1 MRRRKLD
8 QLAPYTGSMKTNLIW
23 GDADRL
29 DFVLDLRDDQG
40 NWIKR
45 VEVEEIDG
53 RVVYSIRPFG
63 STR

>member
-1 MRRRKLD
+1 
-8 QLAPYTGSMKTNLIW
+8 MKTNLIW